1 MSIKTEFGKSPTEIA
16 REIKVSTQAVHGM
29 YHRGTLAEA
38 IKLGRRPDYQSA
50 YRRAYGMT
58 MMEICKLLGLHQREV
73 GRLHRERPGEL
84 RDLLE
89 TEAIKGI
96 FK

>member
-16 REIKVSTQAVHGM
+16 REIKVSTQAVHNM
-29 YHRGTLAEA
+29 YRRCVLAEA

-58 MMEICKLLGLHQREV
+58 MMEICNLLDLHQRDV
-73 GRLHRERPGEL
+73 GRLHREKPDEL
-84 RDLLE
+84 QKLLD
-89 TEAIKGI
+89 AARNP
-96 FK
+96 

>member
-1 MSIKTEFGKSPTEIA
+1 MSIKDDFGKTPTEIA
-16 REIKVSTQAVHGM
+16 GEIGVSRQAVHDM
-29 YHRGTLAEA
+29 YRRGVLGEA
-38 IKLGRRPDYQSA
+38 IRLGHRPSYRSA
-50 YRRAYGMT
+50 YRLAYGMT

-73 GRLHRERPGEL
+73 GRLHRERAGEL

>member
-16 REIKVSTQAVHGM
+16 REIKVSTQAVHNM
-29 YHRGTLAEA
+29 YRRCVLAEA

-58 MMEICKLLGLHQREV
+58 MMEICVLLKMHQRDV
-73 GRLHRERPGEL
+73 GRLHRESKNQL
-84 RDLLE
+84 RKLI
-89 TEAIKGI
+89 EAKQI
-96 FK
+96 FPDGV